1 MYLTEHFTLS
11 EMTVS
16 ESAARLGIDNT
27 PDAAALANLH
37 RLCTVLES
45 VRLLVDKPVLVSS
58 GYRSRALNSAIG
70 GSLESA
76 HIQGLAA
83 DINVPGLSA
92 ATLAQRVADSPLR
105 FDQLILEYD
114 QWVHLGLSTTGERR
128 QLLTIRRGSGYLPG
142 LV

>member
-1 MYLTEHFTLS
+1 MYLTEHFTLP
-11 EMTVS
+11 EMTMS

-27 PDAAALANLH
+27 PDAAALVNLH
-37 RLCTVLES
+37 RLCTFLET
-45 VRLLVDKPVLVSS
+45 VRQLVDKPVLVSS

-70 GSLESA
+70 GSPNSA

-83 DINVPGLSA
+83 DINVPGLTA
-92 ATLAQRVADSPLR
+92 AALAQRVADSPLM

-114 QWVHLGLSTTGERR
+114 QWVHLGLSLSGERR
-128 QLLTIRRGSGYLPG
+128 QLLTIRKGTGYLPG

>member
-1 MYLTEHFTLS
+1 MYLTEHFTLP

-70 GSLESA
+70 GSLGSA

-83 DINVPGLSA
+83 DINVPGLTA
-92 ATLAQRVADSPLR
+92 ATLAQRVADSPLM

-114 QWVHLGLSTTGERR
+114 QWVHLGLSSTRERR
-128 QLLTIRRGSGYLPG
+128 QLLTIRKGTGYLPG